1 MKTQSAKSTRKELNT
16 GDNLLQK
23 ETNSNEMETETE
35 MAMEAIM
42 QETEMETGTDQFS
55 PAKYC
60 KKEGHGQKV
69 CNSRIKNNASMVDK
83 FGKPFTY
90 NGNRKGKV
98 RKVYQNQGAA
108 SVSQSL
114 IDHLKGPCGA
124 ISSVDNLQ
132 QHFSNSF

>member
-1 MKTQSAKSTRKELNT
+1 MK
-16 GDNLLQK
+16 
-23 ETNSNEMETETE
+23 
-35 MAMEAIM
+35 AIM

-55 PAKYC
+55 PAEYC